1 MTSKGRVG
9 RRGIRALP
17 GHLFVCILLA
27 LGFPRSTPVFF
38 VSHAI
43 PIRIRWPEET
53 GVGSAGMALLHP
65 WFRGQRRKPYK
76 R

>member
-53 GVGSAGMALLHP
+53 GVGSGSESDGGGPPASASG
-65 WFRGQRRKPYK
+65 R
-76 R
+76 